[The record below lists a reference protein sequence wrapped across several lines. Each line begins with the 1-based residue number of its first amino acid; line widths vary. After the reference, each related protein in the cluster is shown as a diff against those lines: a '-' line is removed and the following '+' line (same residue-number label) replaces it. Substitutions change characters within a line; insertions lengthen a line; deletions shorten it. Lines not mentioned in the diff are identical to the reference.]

1 MPTYAKTIYEEIW
14 HFRMEL
20 QLSVASD
27 AVLGEEATKA
37 SLQETV
43 RKTLSFF
50 LNIKY
55 LATSSIVNLLS
66 YVWIFLLWN
75 KFFLQHVGLNS
86 NIVCITVHVI
96 PFIYCP
102 RILGKSHR
110 SNCICWGISKPMF
123 PHLTEKVP
131 TFPCYSNFVV

>member
-1 MPTYAKTIYEEIW
+1 MPTYAKTYMKRFGTLEWNYNCMNGIT
-14 HFRMEL
+14 
-20 QLSVASD
+20 VASD

-50 LNIKY
+50 LNIRY
-55 LATSSIVNLLS
+55 LATSSMANLLS

-96 PFIYCP
+96 LFIYFPC
-102 RILGKSHR
+102 ILGKSHR
-110 SNCICWGISKPMF
+110 SKCIC
-123 PHLTEKVP
+123 
-131 TFPCYSNFVV
+131 